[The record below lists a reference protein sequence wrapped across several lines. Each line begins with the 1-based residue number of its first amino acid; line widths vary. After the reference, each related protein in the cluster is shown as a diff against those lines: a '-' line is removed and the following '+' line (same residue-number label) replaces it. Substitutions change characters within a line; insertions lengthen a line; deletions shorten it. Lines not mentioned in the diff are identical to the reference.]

1 MKYFLILEQHEIAL
15 LPAELQAQL
24 MVPALAAQCSN
35 GIGSAPA
42 AAPAEPAAT
51 GKGKGKGKAK
61 KAKEEEPATV
71 EEAPAP
77 QAPQAALFPNN
88 STVLP
93 TMKMEGV
100 QIPQAPAKQPIVQGN
115 VHIFPPSMGHP
126 TQMTGAVDVL
136 TGQPVSI
143 PTPSSA
149 PPMPQN
155 LGAPVS
161 VVPTAAPIQQ
171 QPVASMQMPAVSGND
186 AKQMAMQAWNGFKDP
201 MVGQAVVNH
210 ACAQSGAGNAAGIND
225 QNASAFAFH
234 LQQAVQSAQQQGHQR
249 A

>member
-35 GIGSAPA
+35 GIGSPAPA
-42 AAPAEPAAT
+42 AAPAEPAAK
-51 GKGKGKGKAK
+51 GKGKGKGK
-61 KAKEEEPATV
+61 KAKEEEEPVVAV
-71 EEAPAP
+71 EETPAP

-100 QIPQAPAKQPIVQGN
+100 QIPQAPAKQPIIQGN

-126 TQMTGAVDVL
+126 TQMSGAVDVL
-136 TGQPVSI
+136 SGQPVSI
-143 PTPSSA
+143 PAPSAA

-161 VVPTAAPIQQ
+161 VVPTTARSCLP
-171 QPVASMQMPAVSGND
+171 
-186 AKQMAMQAWNGFKDP
+186 
-201 MVGQAVVNH
+201 
-210 ACAQSGAGNAAGIND
+210 
-225 QNASAFAFH
+225 
-234 LQQAVQSAQQQGHQR
+234 
-249 A
+249 